1 MAEIHHSGRVAAP
14 SAATAWSG
22 IGLVVLATL
31 CFSTAIL
38 FVRLIRGLDAMTIT
52 FYRSLFAFLFFC
64 GLLPRFREPLDVA
77 RYRQHIPLLL
87 GLGLAMA
94 LTASLYTYAVQ
105 HTTAAN
111 AALLNNSA
119 PLYVALLAPLLLGEA
134 RPRYLWPGLAL
145 AALGAILITD
155 PARLRLEPEAFGG
168 IAAAALS
175 GVTYAGPMLIGRA
188 LGGQVSSL
196 TQIWWGAGLTALLL
210 SPFGLRGDSA
220 AALSQLHLLIPLGVL
235 SLGVPYLLMFL
246 GLGRVKAQVG
256 SVAALMEPVFGTL
269 IGFLFFAEVLTPM
282 GMAGA
287 LCVLGAIVLI
297 SR

>member
-1 MAEIHHSGRVAAP
+1 MAEIDHSGRVTAPPVTAA
-14 SAATAWSG
+14 WQG
-22 IGLVVLATL
+22 VGLVVLATL

-38 FVRLIRGLDAMTIT
+38 FVRLIHGLDAMTIT

-64 GLLPRFREPLDVA
+64 GLLPRFREPLAIA
-77 RYRQHIPLLL
+77 RYRRYIPLLV

-119 PLYVALLAPLLLGEA
+119 PLYVALLAPPLLKEA
-134 RPRYLWPGLAL
+134 RPRYLWPGIAL
-145 AALGAILITD
+145 AALGVILITD
-155 PARLRLEPEAFGG
+155 PARLRLDPAAFGG

-188 LGGQVSSL
+188 LRGRVSSL

-210 SPFGLRGDSA
+210 SPFGLRGDPA
-220 AALSQLHLLIPLGVL
+220 TILNQLHLLIPLGVL

-246 GLGRVKAQVG
+246 GLARVKAQVG

-269 IGFLFFAEVLTPM
+269 IGFLFFAEVLTPI
-282 GMAGA
+282 GMLGA
-287 LCVLGAIVLI
+287 LGVLSAIVLI